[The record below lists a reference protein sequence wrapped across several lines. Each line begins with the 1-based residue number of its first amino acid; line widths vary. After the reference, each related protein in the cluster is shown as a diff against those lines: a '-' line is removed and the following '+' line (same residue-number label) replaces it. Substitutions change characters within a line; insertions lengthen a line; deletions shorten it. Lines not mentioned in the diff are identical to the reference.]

1 MSPSDQPMV
10 VQSPRI
16 DEALFALGFTL
27 PLLAGG
33 NTLFALEP
41 QAALQLF
48 AVVTILVCWQIL
60 RSTRTGEAPA
70 SGSTLRASGC
80 LLVLAAWWI
89 ASLVMRPTG
98 PRAFL
103 EAQGILCA
111 VLLFTTLSQR
121 RLEPSSMERFV
132 RGLLLGTL
140 GTVAFGQYQYWVA
153 FPRTI
158 PLARA
163 AGIPAFGL
171 VNANFYSANCY
182 AIFLA
187 GAILLGVGLAIS
199 NRDASAWMAVFLL
212 TITILLAKS
221 RAAIALLAIGGV
233 GLVGVVGRWPRIA
246 PRGPTTAIFWVLLPA
261 AAGAAAAAVDLGEL
275 WHVATV
281 GRMAIWRG
289 SLEVVREHWLVG
301 VGLGRFGAAFSQFR
315 VNDYH
320 TLYPH
325 CFLLEVAAELGV
337 VGVFTLI
344 GFLAAAFTKP
354 VTRLAAAARASFDRI
369 GALPAAMFAASLV
382 LLIHGLVDID
392 WHAPANP
399 ILLFVLLGAL
409 QQLPMLAGDSRDA

>member
-1 MSPSDQPMV
+1 MARP
-10 VQSPRI
+10 PRI
-16 DEALFALGFTL
+16 NEALFALGFTL

-33 NTLFALEP
+33 NMLFALEP

-48 AVVTILVCWQIL
+48 AVATILVCWQIL
-60 RSTRTGEAPA
+60 RSTGTDAAPGPRSA
-70 SGSTLRASGC
+70 HRASGC
-80 LLVLAAWWI
+80 LLILAAWWI
-89 ASLVMRPTG
+89 ASLATRPTG

-111 VLLFTTLSQR
+111 VLLFTTLSRR
-121 RLEPSSMERFV
+121 RLEPNAVERFV
-132 RGLLLGTL
+132 RGFLLGTL

-153 FPRTI
+153 FPRTV

-199 NRDASAWMAVFLL
+199 KRDAWAWTAVSLL
-212 TITILLAKS
+212 TVTILLARS
-221 RAAIALLAIGGV
+221 RAAIALLAIAGM
-233 GLVGVVGRWPRIA
+233 GLAGVGRWPKTA
-246 PRGPTTAIFWVLLPA
+246 PRGLTTAVFWVLLPA
-261 AAGAAAAAVDLGEL
+261 AAGAAAATVDLREL

-281 GRMAIWRG
+281 GRLAIWRG

-301 VGLGRFGAAFSQFR
+301 VGLGRFGAAFSQFK

-325 CFLLEVAAELGV
+325 SFLLEVAAELGV
-337 VGVFTLI
+337 VGVFALI

-354 VTRLAAAARASFDRI
+354 VTRLAAAARAPFTRI
-369 GALPAAMFAASLV
+369 GPLPAAMLAASLV

-409 QQLPMLAGDSRDA
+409 QQLPMLAQDSRDA

>member
-1 MSPSDQPMV
+1 MSPTDQPMA
-10 VQSPRI
+10 QSLRI
-16 DEALFALGFTL
+16 DEALFALGFAL

-41 QAALQLF
+41 EAALQLF
-48 AVVTILVCWQIL
+48 AAVTILVCWRIL
-60 RSTRTGEAPA
+60 RSRRTGAAPA
-70 SGSTLRASGC
+70 PRSALLASGC
-80 LLVLAAWWI
+80 LVVLAALWI
-89 ASLVMRPTG
+89 ASLAARPTG

-103 EAQGILCA
+103 EAQGIFCA

-121 RLEPSSMERFV
+121 RLETNATERFI

-140 GTVAFGQYQYWVA
+140 GTVALGQYQYWVV
-153 FPRTI
+153 FPRTT

-187 GAILLGVGLAIS
+187 GAILLGAGLAIS
-199 NRDASAWMAVFLL
+199 NRGAWAWTAVSLL
-212 TITILLAKS
+212 IVTILLAKS

-233 GLVGVVGRWPRIA
+233 GLAGVVGRWPKVA
-246 PRGPTTAIFWVLLPA
+246 PRGLTTAVFWVLLPA

-289 SLEVVREHWLVG
+289 SLEIVREHWLVG
-301 VGLGRFGAAFSQFR
+301 VGLGRCGAAFSQFR

-337 VGVFTLI
+337 VGAFALI
-344 GFLAAAFTKP
+344 GFLAAAFTEP
-354 VTRLAAAARASFDRI
+354 VSRLAAAARAPLGRI
-369 GALPAAMFAASLV
+369 ATLPAAMCAASLV

-409 QQLPMLAGDSRDA
+409 QQLPISGDSREA

>member
-1 MSPSDQPMV
+1 MDRAL
-10 VQSPRI
+10 RI
-16 DEALFALGFTL
+16 NEALFALGFAL

-33 NTLFALEP
+33 NMLLVLEP
-41 QAALQLF
+41 QAALPLF
-48 AVVTILVCWQIL
+48 AVVTILVCRQIL
-60 RSTRTGEAPA
+60 RSTGTVAAPGRRSA
-70 SGSTLRASGC
+70 LPANAC
-80 LLVLAAWWI
+80 LLILAAWWI
-89 ASLVMRPTG
+89 ASLATRPTG

-103 EAQGILCA
+103 EAQGMLCA

-121 RLEPSSMERFV
+121 RLEPNAAERFV

-153 FPRTI
+153 FPKTI

-187 GAILLGVGLAIS
+187 AAILLGVGLAIA
-199 NRDASAWMAVFLL
+199 NRDAWAWAAVSLL
-212 TITILLAKS
+212 VVTILLAKS

-233 GLVGVVGRWPRIA
+233 GLAGVVGRWPKIV
-246 PRGPTTAIFWVLLPA
+246 PRGLTTAVFWVLVPA
-261 AAGAAAAAVDLGEL
+261 AAGAAAATVDLGEL
-275 WHVATV
+275 WNVATV

-337 VGVFTLI
+337 VGALALI
-344 GFLAAAFTKP
+344 GFLAAAFTEP
-354 VTRLAAAARASFDRI
+354 VTRLAAAARAPFDRI
-369 GALPAAMFAASLV
+369 GALPAAMLAASLV

-409 QQLPMLAGDSRDA
+409 QRLPMRAQDSRDA